1 MFSIE
6 SVQKQCKY
14 CLTLVLV
21 LFWRATIKKN
31 LKSCN
36 ILKNALEASYFSVF
50 VAHFQRLVAVFKI
63 SLWNICKK
71 YFICMQLLKNET
83 IVLKKCHLEL
93 LFLLKEYSWEF
104 WKPSRNVNLHSAQ
117 NTRLVIFFCVVPGID
132 WYSGFCLRF
141 KVLYYLNHFKISNP
155 FSRRN

>member
-1 MFSIE
+1 MVCFEWKWVLKISSYFIRVLKGHLDTDKMHLKIGYHFISKYNVSSTFSIE

-21 LFWRATIKKN
+21 LFWRATIKIN

-71 YFICMQLLKNET
+71 YFIFMQLLKNET
-83 IVLKKCHLEL
+83 IVLK
-93 LFLLKEYSWEF
+93 
-104 WKPSRNVNLHSAQ
+104 NA
-117 NTRLVIFFCVVPGID
+117 I
-132 WYSGFCLRF
+132 
-141 KVLYYLNHFKISNP
+141 
-155 FSRRN
+155 